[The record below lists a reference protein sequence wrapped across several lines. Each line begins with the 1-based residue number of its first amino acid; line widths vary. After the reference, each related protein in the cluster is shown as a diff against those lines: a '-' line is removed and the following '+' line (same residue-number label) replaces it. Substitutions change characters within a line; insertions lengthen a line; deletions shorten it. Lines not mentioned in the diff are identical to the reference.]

1 LRGDAGRRTEF
12 CGRAVKS
19 DKKALTRRRA
29 DLISA
34 ALAEAHGI
42 FECGGPFGVEDP
54 AVALT
59 ETVGEE
65 PLFQIDIEQ
74 PADAAAVD
82 AIVAQAF
89 GPGRYAKT
97 AERLREGSR
106 PIAGLSFT
114 AREDGSVVGTV
125 RLWPVEVS
133 GVRLAFLGP
142 IAVEAG
148 HRREGLGAA
157 LIERACAEAKAKGW
171 AGVLLVG
178 DEPYFG
184 RFGFRRARLV
194 LPGPVNPARVLLLEL
209 DPAATAAL
217 AAGPAAVQTARD

>member
-1 LRGDAGRRTEF
+1 
-12 CGRAVKS
+12 
-19 DKKALTRRRA
+19 
-29 DLISA
+29 
-34 ALAEAHGI
+34 
-42 FECGGPFGVEDP
+42 
-54 AVALT
+54 VALT
-59 ETVGEE
+59 ETVGDE
-65 PLFQIDIEQ
+65 PLFLIDTER

-106 PIAGLSFT
+106 PIAGLSFV
-114 AREDGSVVGTV
+114 AREDGAVVGTV
-125 RLWPVEVS
+125 RLWPVEAA

-157 LIERACAEAKAKGW
+157 LIERACAEAKALGW

-178 DEPYFG
+178 DQPYFG
-184 RFGFRRARLV
+184 RFGFRRANVV
-194 LPGPVNPARVLLLEL
+194 LPGPVDPARVLLLAL
-209 DPAATAAL
+209 DQDATAPL
-217 AAGPAAVQTARD
+217 AAEPAAVRIARDQRVS